1 MSSTNTSGEDA
12 LQRECMRLQ
21 IRGHFGSA
29 YAKRHPLLPSTSAAL
44 RPCSSGLAS
53 LAEAKQRLGAVRDLQ
68 AEVVDGTSRRR
79 RVWARRLHGQSD
91 GADAAAATAAAAA
104 VVATERTPEA
114 AAHSRAAAIPERA
127 EEPAAG
133 SASEQEQEAT
143 PEPHLESGESR
154 PAAQRQLMRPKRA
167 PRVAWAQ
174 PGSPTSICQSPAQ
187 VVHAAPVES
196 GGSRPSPV
204 FSSPDAPA
212 SSSAVRRS
220 EQQSTPQQ
228 RATRFVDKP
237 QPQPQPATATATV
250 RVTLDQPPPWGLTL
264 EVDEQRRFVV
274 QAVTAGGVGERA
286 GLKTGQILSTVNGKP
301 AAMKLLRKKP
311 PLCLA
316 LTMPPPV
323 RALIT
328 GDQ

>member
-127 EEPAAG
+127 GEPAAG

-143 PEPHLESGESR
+143 PEPRPESGECR

-187 VVHAAPVES
+187 VMDAAPVES

-228 RATRFVDKP
+228 RRFADKP
-237 QPQPQPATATATV
+237 QQPPAAKVTM

>member
-1 MSSTNTSGEDA
+1 MPMSSTRSGDGEGA

-29 YAKRHPLLPSTSAAL
+29 YAKRHPLLPSRRAAL

-53 LAEAKQRLGAVRDLQ
+53 LAEAKQRLGAVRGLQ
-68 AEVVDGTSRRR
+68 AEVDGTSRRR

-143 PEPHLESGESR
+143 PEPRPKSGESR

-187 VVHAAPVES
+187 AADAAPVES

-204 FSSPDAPA
+204 FSSPDAPV
-212 SSSAVRRS
+212 SSRAVRRS
-220 EQQSTPQQ
+220 ES
-228 RATRFVDKP
+228 RARRSS
-237 QPQPQPATATATV
+237 A
-250 RVTLDQPPPWGLTL
+250 PPDSRISRSRSRP
-264 EVDEQRRFVV
+264 RPC
-274 QAVTAGGVGERA
+274 A
-286 GLKTGQILSTVNGKP
+286 
-301 AAMKLLRKKP
+301 
-311 PLCLA
+311 
-316 LTMPPPV
+316 
-323 RALIT
+323 
-328 GDQ
+328 